1 MGISQCALRAPR
13 CGACRRPWSRSGHC
27 PGGRPQPGSRQDAP
41 SGGRLPDL
49 QEFRGKSP
57 RWLPSPDS
65 LSIQAPRGF
74 TTHARARSGGPLP
87 AYKRGLLAAM
97 LLHQKPSV
105 RVRTRLPARRKSP
118 VLMARGDRLIQAPL
132 HSDEET
138 EANPGARALSQEGE
152 TLPRGRGARAGGPG
166 GCQRGAKT
174 QEAGG

>member
-1 MGISQCALRAPR
+1 MPCVHHVAERAEGPGAGAGTALA
-13 CGACRRPWSRSGHC
+13 A
-27 PGGRPQPGSRQDAP
+27 AP
-41 SGGRLPDL
+41 SPAVGKTRQAEAACQINL

-87 AYKRGLLAAM
+87 ACKRGLLAAM

-118 VLMARGDRLIQAPL
+118 VLMARGDQLIQAPL